1 MGDSQDCRFESF
13 SLSVNARQCSAQ
25 TAFFIIISSLRPDN
39 SQKRCNVN
47 IKNNFKFRLLVLS
60 LLVIFSL
67 FLTACGD
74 ESTQVDQR
82 PTAEEQQPA
91 QEASPT
97 DVEQPTTEA
106 AQPAQ
111 DPSEAAGSMV
121 SDTGFRPE
129 VNGFSYPNYGDT
141 GYTTSGETFPVV
153 NLTSVEMRRL
163 FGDAVCAASAESDGT
178 CVLTPPASQWMD
190 QNNASMSGGHCEGF
204 AVLSQMI
211 YGGFVDPNQFGAAQ
225 TIDLQVKDNEAL
237 QRELAY
243 WWTTQGPI
251 WNTQQVLAPK
261 DAVAYLE
268 AEYAKN
274 PKNVFRLGI
283 MKEDKTGGHAITA
296 FGVQDQGNGIFWIMV
311 YDNNYPGQARHM
323 TVDANANTWE
333 YEASINPSVGPDMY
347 KGSETNPILIADN
360 QPRLQTFTCDF
371 CNTAGSASK
380 GGGLAATTAQFN
392 EIWTEGYVNVE
403 LEDDQGRKIGYDE
416 KGNFVNEITEAKLT
430 PTLAGPLSEVP
441 PVIDMPVGMNFTAY
455 IWGDD
460 KSAEMPASL
469 VMIGKGFYV
478 GIDNLAMAPGQEDQ
492 LYVDGSG
499 DVINYKTDAQ
509 ESPDIIVGIEKPGA
523 DFELVLKAVKVSKGT
538 DISVNFDQKE
548 DVFAF
553 QTTSDAPAEF
563 TISITRIDAD
573 GKEETFDTGDTTI
586 TIDPAKLMYFYFGKW
601 EGQGSN
607 LEVGY
612 DENGNGTIEDSEVT
626 NMADAQ

>member
-1 MGDSQDCRFESF
+1 M
-13 SLSVNARQCSAQ
+13 N
-25 TAFFIIISSLRPDN
+25 
-39 SQKRCNVN
+39 K
-47 IKNNFKFRLLVLS
+47 KNNFHFHFVVIS
-60 LLVIFSL
+60 LLVIFSM

-74 ESTQVDQR
+74 ESTQVDQQ
-82 PTAEEQQPA
+82 PAAEEQQPA
-91 QEASPT
+91 QDAPT
-97 DVEQPTTEA
+97 TDEVQPTIEA
-106 AQPAQ
+106 AQAPA
-111 DPSEAAGSMV
+111 AAGTV
-121 SDTGFRPE
+121 DTGFRPE

-141 GYTTSGETFPVV
+141 GYTASGETFPVV

-163 FGDAVCAASAESDGT
+163 FGDAVCAAPAESDGT

-204 AVLSQMI
+204 AVMSQMI

-225 TIDLQVKDNEAL
+225 TIDLQIKDNEAL

-296 FGVQDQGNGIFWIMV
+296 YSVQDQGNGIFWIMV
-311 YDNNYPGQARHM
+311 YDNNYPGQERHV
-323 TVDANANTWE
+323 TVDSNANTWE
-333 YEASINPSVGPDMY
+333 YEASINPSVAPDLY
-347 KGSETNPILIADN
+347 KGSPDNPILIADN
-360 QPRLQTFTCDF
+360 QPRLQTFSCDF
-371 CNTAGSASK
+371 CGTNGAASK
-380 GGGLAATTAQFN
+380 GGRGLAEAAPQFN

-403 LEDDQGRKIGYDE
+403 LQDDNGRKIGYDE

-430 PTLAGPLSEVP
+430 PVLAGPLSEVP
-441 PVIDMPVGMNFTAY
+441 PVIDMPVGLNFTAY
-455 IWGDD
+455 IWGDE

-469 VMIGKGFYV
+469 VMIGKGFYI
-478 GIDNLAMAPGQEDQ
+478 GIDNLALAPGQEDQ

-509 ESPDIIVGIEKPGA
+509 ESPDIVVGIEKPTA
-523 DFELVLKAVKVSKGT
+523 DYELVLKAVKVSKGT
-538 DISVNFDQKE
+538 DISVVFDQKE
-548 DVFAF
+548 DTFAF

-626 NMADAQ
+626 NMADAE